1 MTPLHRAA
9 HKGNSDVVKAL
20 IKAGSKVDEKDK
32 ASIIWKYEIEL
43 CTLHARMVTRTV
55 TYACTLYCF
64 YSTKTFIFPFS
75 TNTSFQSKYN

>member
-55 TYACTLYCF
+55 TYACT
-64 YSTKTFIFPFS
+64 FILFLFHQDLHFF
-75 TNTSFQSKYN
+75 FQY